1 VERAATAFAAIIS
14 VLSIPVMLL
23 NFGGG
28 IVGGIWLM
36 VIGNWSLFG
45 LGILS
50 MFVSSFGLGLALAP
64 GLLFTGPA
72 ALLMER
78 GRNVIGMAC
87 AMLGNLYTFAVMT
100 VWCVGCFYVVFRLYY
115 RGGSIWPY
123 LLWTYGMATGP
134 WTYMAAREGQ
144 HSIASNLS
152 AFGACIGAIAMMG
165 TMLFEA
171 HPTLPDIA
179 IAFCLPL
186 LLVVVLQ
193 FGLAITAMRQE
204 ARGF

>member
-1 VERAATAFAAIIS
+1 MERGAAVLTGIIS

-50 MFVSSFGLGLALAP
+50 MFVSSFCLGFALMP
-64 GLLFTGPA
+64 GLLFAAPA
-72 ALLMER
+72 AMAFQR
-78 GRNVIGMAC
+78 HRYFIGSVC
-87 AMLGNLYTFAVMT
+87 ALLGNLYTFAVMI
-100 VWCVGCFYVVFRLYY
+100 VWCVGCFYVVFRSYY
-115 RGGSIWPY
+115 QGGSIWPY
-123 LLWTYGMATGP
+123 LLWAYGMATGP
-134 WTYMAAREGQ
+134 WAYMAAREGRD
-144 HSIASNLS
+144 SIGSSLS

-165 TMLFEA
+165 TLLFEI

-179 IAFCLPL
+179 VAFCLPL
-186 LLVVVLQ
+186 LAVLVVQ
-193 FGLAITAMRQE
+193 FALAIAVGREE